1 MLREQ
6 INNQLSQY
14 AASCTQLDQ
23 VLDDIQTAE
32 YNDNTWAS
40 VAPNTHHRE
49 CSYNEEHLDESLV
62 TSEVDNNYDLS
73 EDLGIPSSSV
83 NYEQNISFDEMPDED
98 YRQTVRSLNIKQ
110 FKFFCHVL
118 HLMKTSNEPFYC
130 FLSGGAGVGKSHLIK
145 ALFQGTY
152 KYLNTRAGDDFHE
165 IEALLFGPTGKSACN
180 VGGFTI
186 HSSLAIPANQSL
198 KVYKKL
204 DSSRLN
210 SLRAKL
216 AGLKIVFIDEVS
228 MVGNSMF
235 NINKR
240 LQDIKGTSTDFGGVS
255 IIAIGDLFQ
264 LNPVLDDYIFDDL
277 QTG

>member
-1 MLREQ
+1 M
-6 INNQLSQY
+6 S
-14 AASCTQLDQ
+14 
-23 VLDDIQTAE
+23 
-32 YNDNTWAS
+32 
-40 VAPNTHHRE
+40 
-49 CSYNEEHLDESLV
+49 SLV
-62 TSEVDNNYDLS
+62 TSEVDNNYELS

-118 HLMKTSNEPFYC
+118 HLVKTSNEPFYC

-145 ALFQGTY
+145 VLFQGTY

-165 IEALLFGPTGKSACN
+165 IKALLFGPTGKSACN

-240 LQDIKGTSTDFGGVS
+240 HQDIKGTSTDFGGVS

-264 LNPVLDDYIFDDL
+264 LNPVLDGYIFDDL
-277 QTG
+277 QTGYAALATNLWQKHFKMFELDEIMRQRESRLFAEILNRLREGIQIDKA

>member
-1 MLREQ
+1 M
-6 INNQLSQY
+6 
-14 AASCTQLDQ
+14 
-23 VLDDIQTAE
+23 
-32 YNDNTWAS
+32 
-40 VAPNTHHRE
+40 
-49 CSYNEEHLDESLV
+49 HLV
-62 TSEVDNNYDLS
+62 K
-73 EDLGIPSSSV
+73 I
-83 NYEQNISFDEMPDED
+83 
-98 YRQTVRSLNIKQ
+98 
-110 FKFFCHVL
+110 
-118 HLMKTSNEPFYC
+118 SNEPFYC

-145 ALFQGTY
+145 VLFQGTY

-165 IEALLFGPTGKSACN
+165 IKAILLCSTGKSAYN
-180 VGGFTI
+180 VGFTI

-235 NINKR
+235 NIQINKR
-240 LQDIKGTSTDFGGVS
+240 LQDIKGTTTDFGGVS

-264 LNPVLDDYIFDDL
+264 LKPVFDGYIFEDL
-277 QTG
+277 QTNITMLH